1 MTGGEEDWSTDDQ
14 SYKKEFDLA
23 AESHV
28 ETLVNLP
35 GYTSED
41 RQMDI
46 TEKSGG
52 TEEAEGGTPVDM
64 RTSQEIFVVDL
75 YRHIVLLS

>member
-1 MTGGEEDWSTDDQ
+1 MTGGEEDWSTDGQ

-28 ETLVNLP
+28 KTLVNLP

-46 TEKSGG
+46 TEKSGK
-52 TEEAEGGTPVDM
+52 TEGETPVDM

>member
-1 MTGGEEDWSTDDQ
+1 MGATGGEEDWSTDDQ

-23 AESHV
+23 AESQV

-46 TEKSGG
+46 TEILGK
-52 TEEAEGGTPVDM
+52 P
-64 RTSQEIFVVDL
+64 
-75 YRHIVLLS
+75 

>member
-1 MTGGEEDWSTDDQ
+1 MTGGEEDWSTDVQ

-23 AESHV
+23 AESQV

-35 GYTSED
+35 GYASED

-46 TEKSGG
+46 TENLGK
-52 TEEAEGGTPVDM
+52 P
-64 RTSQEIFVVDL
+64 
-75 YRHIVLLS
+75 